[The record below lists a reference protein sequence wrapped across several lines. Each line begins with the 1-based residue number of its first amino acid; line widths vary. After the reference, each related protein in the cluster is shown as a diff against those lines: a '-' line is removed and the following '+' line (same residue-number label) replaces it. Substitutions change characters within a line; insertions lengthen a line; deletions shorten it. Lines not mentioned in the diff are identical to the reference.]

1 MVNININEIIK
12 KHRIPINE
20 IDKMVDSLEISMS
33 EAVDLWLS
41 DKGIVIND
49 EQEQLNKKANLS
61 ENKVIAKAREANPN
75 KKRKVTKKIDDIKS
89 QIINDIME
97 LMKKYDENVTI
108 IKADKIIEFN
118 YNNEHYKIDLIKQ
131 RKK

>member
-1 MVNININEIIK
+1 MIK
-12 KHRIPINE
+12 KYRIPINE
-20 IDKMVDSLEISMS
+20 IDKMVDNLEISMS
-33 EAVDLWLS
+33 EAIDLWLS
-41 DKGIVIND
+41 DKSIIIND

-61 ENKVIAKAREANPN
+61 ENKVIAKAREVSPN
-75 KKRKVTKKIDDIKS
+75 KKRKVIKKIDDIKS